1 MMPKIKNAKS
11 PWEMLHEEILSFGR
25 KKVHHFWGGFV
36 LGAFLIVAI
45 GILYLANQVSNLSRN
60 FSSSSSAAELGVQ
73 NTYLSDKLVPST
85 GALFG
90 GTGSLLTQEVALG
103 RTLNIQRIYYAWNDI
118 FPDATVTDD
127 LAKGR
132 IPLMSWYPGIRNPDK
147 SITYITWSD
156 IANGNQDSVI
166 IARALAIKALG
177 QPVMFTFHHEPEDLN
192 HGTSSDFVAAW
203 KHIHDVFLQQ
213 GTTNVVWVL
222 ITFASWYDNNRI
234 NQYYP
239 GDQYVDWLG
248 PDGYNFFG
256 TWTGQG
262 GCKRAWVTFQSV
274 FQGVVN
280 WNASHG
286 KPILAAEWG
295 TTEDPADPNRK
306 AQWFTDAQALIK
318 SPGWENFKG
327 LVYYN
332 NDNSAVE
339 GCNWKVDSSPT
350 SFDAFKAMAL
360 DPYFDPPNPY
370 ITITPTTPI
379 NPSPTG
385 PAKKKNSFGASMNQ
399 AIPLPTRMSTT
410 KQLGTS
416 YYRATAMIVGNN
428 VSFTDDPATI
438 NNSGFKI
445 ALNVR
450 NYTQQPSKGGTT
462 PESFPQNINTYKTA
476 IASAIDTAKPAIIV
490 VGNEMTLSKM
500 FSGTADQYKQMLTAA
515 CDVAKSK
522 KIPCSNDGMLSGSV
536 TYYVYYYYYFIKN
549 DPQKA
554 QNYANIAF
562 EPYQTKDPAAIKTRV
577 ENNQIKA
584 YVDTYTAVKPDYVN
598 IHWYVANPE
607 ALAETVDVFKTATG
621 LPVITNETNPRSCD
635 PTITTNVMNGI
646 VALNMS
652 YVVWYSTDTQI
663 GSCALQNSDGSL
675 RPNGIAFKNFIANLG
690 ITPTLPISPAIT
702 QPAGGGTTL
711 SLKLSFQGITSQ
723 PASQYNSMAVKV
735 TVAGGLLSSDQIE
748 TGTFTADANGIWS
761 GNVYFSSAIPSG
773 SGYRILVKGPKHI
786 QKKICDQTPTE
797 TKPGTYH
804 CGKGNISLSSSSN
817 SLDFSG
823 ARLLAGDLPDQNGI
837 VDSYDIA
844 QIRNNLGS
852 TDSTLLS
859 EADVNLDGILDS
871 QDFALL
877 IASLSIKTDEE

>member
-306 AQWFTDAQALIK
+306 AQWFTDAQTLIK

-332 NDNSAVE
+332 NDNSAIS

-350 SFDAFKAMAL
+350 SFDAFKAMAQ
-360 DPYFDPPNPY
+360 DPYFNQSFAIATPTPTPSPIPTPTSTPIPTPTSTKDNISPTVSIVYPSNGATVTRNATV
-370 ITITPTTPI
+370 TIT
-379 NPSPTG
+379 
-385 PAKKKNSFGASMNQ
+385 
-399 AIPLPTRMSTT
+399 
-410 KQLGTS
+410 
-416 YYRATAMIVGNN
+416 ATASDNVGVTKVQFLVNGKVECTDLLGPIAKCIWNVPGTPN
-428 VSFTDDPATI
+428 VSY
-438 NNSGFKI
+438 
-445 ALNVR
+445 LL
-450 NYTQQPSKGGTT
+450 
-462 PESFPQNINTYKTA
+462 
-476 IASAIDTAKPAIIV
+476 TAKAYDAA
-490 VGNEMTLSKM
+490 GNTSTYTITVT
-500 FSGTADQYKQMLTAA
+500 SG
-515 CDVAKSK
+515 KSK
-522 KIPCSNDGMLSGSV
+522 
-536 TYYVYYYYYFIKN
+536 
-549 DPQKA
+549 
-554 QNYANIAF
+554 
-562 EPYQTKDPAAIKTRV
+562 
-577 ENNQIKA
+577 
-584 YVDTYTAVKPDYVN
+584 
-598 IHWYVANPE
+598 
-607 ALAETVDVFKTATG
+607 
-621 LPVITNETNPRSCD
+621 
-635 PTITTNVMNGI
+635 
-646 VALNMS
+646 
-652 YVVWYSTDTQI
+652 
-663 GSCALQNSDGSL
+663 
-675 RPNGIAFKNFIANLG
+675 
-690 ITPTLPISPAIT
+690 
-702 QPAGGGTTL
+702 
-711 SLKLSFQGITSQ
+711 
-723 PASQYNSMAVKV
+723 
-735 TVAGGLLSSDQIE
+735 
-748 TGTFTADANGIWS
+748 
-761 GNVYFSSAIPSG
+761 
-773 SGYRILVKGPKHI
+773 
-786 QKKICDQTPTE
+786 
-797 TKPGTYH
+797 
-804 CGKGNISLSSSSN
+804 
-817 SLDFSG
+817 
-823 ARLLAGDLPDQNGI
+823 
-837 VDSYDIA
+837 
-844 QIRNNLGS
+844 
-852 TDSTLLS
+852 
-859 EADVNLDGILDS
+859 
-871 QDFALL
+871 
-877 IASLSIKTDEE
+877 